1 MSPLGHSNAIQFWN
15 SWVLLWNTSVPHSFI
30 PFQTTA
36 SWGMQRVEL
45 FCQQRTKENSTVATF
60 ANIFT
65 SLLTIIFCQKLFWF
79 SSNGR
84 YLQIFSYFLVKS
96 FLVFLW
102 WEIFANILIYLTI
115 IFLSKVFWFSPGRV
129 AELSQLIRCGRP
141 QGHQPYSVG
150 RFSRYWSSERSPQL
164 FQIIYL
170 KWKWQPWSLRRKF
183 RQPRLEKSLEKCL
196 KTLLFPCIWGVSEI
210 ILLLSVKPFPH

>member
-15 SWVLLWNTSVPHSFI
+15 SWVLLWNTSPTLLFHFKR
-30 PFQTTA
+30 QLA
-36 SWGMQRVEL
+36 EACREL
-45 FCQQRTKENSTVATF
+45 NYQQRTKENSTVATF

-84 YLQIFSYFLVKS
+84 YLQIFSYIWQLFSCQKFFGFPLMGDICKYFHISDNYFPVKS
-96 FLVFLW
+96 FLVFPW
-102 WEIFANILIYLTI
+102 ESGRVVTTNQVWASPGAAIQCWEIFKILVI
-115 IFLSKVFWFSPGRV
+115 R
-129 AELSQLIRCGRP
+129 AQL
-141 QGHQPYSVG
+141 
-150 RFSRYWSSERSPQL
+150 WK
-164 FQIIYL
+164 

-183 RQPRLEKSLEKCL
+183 GQPRLEKSLEKCL